1 LIVKDASGT
10 TKLAPDVVDPGERGA
25 ALVEAAFVM
34 MLLLMLLLGTV
45 TAALAYGQYTSLQTA
60 ARESTRFGATL
71 PVGTDLNAWLV
82 KVLDVTR
89 AAAVGDLGT
98 GVAGQYICVAY
109 VHPAGTSANDQTKRL
124 VENLGVTGSAQA
136 GLDCFSD
143 GRPDDERRVQVVA
156 RREAT
161 IQTVVFAVK
170 VNLEAPAAARFE
182 REGS

>member
-1 LIVKDASGT
+1 MIKDRPRTAKATPEAIAS
-10 TKLAPDVVDPGERGA
+10 GERGA

-71 PVGTDLNAWLV
+71 PVGTDLDVWLD

-109 VHPAGTSANDQTKRL
+109 VHPAGAGANDQTKRL
-124 VENLGVTGSAQA
+124 VENLGVTGSPQA

-143 GRPDDERRVQVVA
+143 GRPNDERRVQVVA

-161 IQTVVFAVK
+161 IQTVVFAVN
-170 VNLEAPAAARFE
+170 VTLEAPAAARFE

>member
-1 LIVKDASGT
+1 
-10 TKLAPDVVDPGERGA
+10 
-25 ALVEAAFVM
+25 M

-71 PVGTDLNAWLV
+71 PIGTDLNTWLD

-89 AAAVGDLGT
+89 AAAVGDLST

-109 VHPAGTSANDQTKRL
+109 VYPAGTTANDQTKRL
-124 VENLGVTGSAQA
+124 VENLGVTGSPET

-156 RREAT
+156 RRDAT
-161 IQTVVFAVK
+161 IQTVVFAVN
-170 VNLEAPAAARFE
+170 VTLEAPAAARFE